1 MKNKKYFIFILILTS
16 ISCFSQPGPPSP
28 VCWPPPCVPIDGGI
42 SLFTFIAALIGF
54 KSLKSKKLFLF
65 NSSIKFISLFIPLII
80 LWFFFYHYIYKI
92 DQLLNINSL
101 IYFSTILSQQ
111 SNFILELL
119 GFNSVTE
126 LHGDMIVS
134 KITGLEFSHGVWI
147 GEPCNG
153 IKVFGLF
160 SIFIISYRG
169 KLLNKLI
176 YIPIGVLALH
186 FLNVLRIGLLTYISS
201 VNPYI
206 LDFNHNVTFQLVIYG
221 SMLGLWYLWII
232 KFSTIEAK

>member
-1 MKNKKYFIFILILTS
+1 M
-16 ISCFSQPGPPSP
+16 
-28 VCWPPPCVPIDGGI
+28 
-42 SLFTFIAALIGF
+42 
-54 KSLKSKKLFLF
+54 F